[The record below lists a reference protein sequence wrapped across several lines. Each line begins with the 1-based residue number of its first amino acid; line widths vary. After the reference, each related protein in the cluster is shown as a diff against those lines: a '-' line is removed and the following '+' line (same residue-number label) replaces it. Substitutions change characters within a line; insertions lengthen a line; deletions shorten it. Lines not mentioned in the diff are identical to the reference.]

1 MNINLLLPALLLLAV
16 WRAWRGYKNG
26 FADEIYRLISLVA
39 ALFVLALLLMAVS
52 SFRADDMK
60 NGIISVILLIITG
73 IVLHL
78 FGIIMKSLKAIAK
91 LPIISFLNRLLGLAA
106 GIAEVIVGAWIMYCV
121 IHAFPTGEFGTQIMI
136 WTQESEWLMKLYEA
150 NRITEWLQ
158 SVSANSL

>member
-26 FADEIYRLISLVA
+26 FAEEIYRLISLVA

-91 LPIISFLNRLLGLAA
+91 LPIISFLNSLLGLAA
-106 GIAEVIVGAWIMYCV
+106 GIAEMIVGAWIMYCV

>member
-26 FADEIYRLISLVA
+26 FAEEIYRLISLVA

-91 LPIISFLNRLLGLAA
+91 LPIISFLNSLLGLAA

-121 IHAFPTGEFGTQIMI
+121 IHAFPTGEFGTQITI

>member
-26 FADEIYRLISLVA
+26 FAEEIYRLISLVA

-78 FGIIMKSLKAIAK
+78 FGIVMKSLKAIAK

>member
-16 WRAWRGYKNG
+16 WRAWRGEMNG
-26 FADEIYRLISLVA
+26 FAEEIYRLISLVA

>member
-26 FADEIYRLISLVA
+26 FAEEIYRLISLVA

-91 LPIISFLNRLLGLAA
+91 LPIISFLNCLLGLAA

>member
-26 FADEIYRLISLVA
+26 FAEEIYRLISLVA

-91 LPIISFLNRLLGLAA
+91 LPIISFLNSLLGLAA
-106 GIAEVIVGAWIMYCV
+106 GIAEVIVGAWIMYCI
-121 IHAFPTGEFGTQIMI
+121 IHAFPTGEFGARIMT

>member
-26 FADEIYRLISLVA
+26 FAEEIYRLISLVA

-78 FGIIMKSLKAIAK
+78 FVIIMKSLKAIAK

>member
-26 FADEIYRLISLVA
+26 FAEEIYRLISLVA

-91 LPIISFLNRLLGLAA
+91 LPIISFLNSLLGLAA

>member
-26 FADEIYRLISLVA
+26 FAEEIYRLISLVA

-52 SFRADDMK
+52 SFRAYDMK

>member
-1 MNINLLLPALLLLAV
+1 MNINLLLPSLLLLAV

-26 FADEIYRLISLVA
+26 FAEEIYRLISLVA

>member
-26 FADEIYRLISLVA
+26 FAEEIYRLISLVA
-39 ALFVLALLLMAVS
+39 ALFVLALLLMPVS

>member
-26 FADEIYRLISLVA
+26 FAEEIYRLISLVA

-91 LPIISFLNRLLGLAA
+91 LPIISFLNSLLGLAA
-106 GIAEVIVGAWIMYCV
+106 GIAEVIVWAWIMYCV

>member
-26 FADEIYRLISLVA
+26 FAEEIYRLISLVA

-121 IHAFPTGEFGTQIMI
+121 IHAFPTGEFGTQITI

>member
-26 FADEIYRLISLVA
+26 FAEEIYRLISLVA

-121 IHAFPTGEFGTQIMI
+121 IHTFPTGEFGTQIMI

>member
-26 FADEIYRLISLVA
+26 FAEEIYRLISLVA

-106 GIAEVIVGAWIMYCV
+106 GIAEVIVGAWIMYCI

>member
-26 FADEIYRLISLVA
+26 FAEEIYRLISLVA

-91 LPIISFLNRLLGLAA
+91 LPIISFLNSLLGLAA

-158 SVSANSL
+158 SVSANSI

>member
-26 FADEIYRLISLVA
+26 FAEEIYRLISLVA

-91 LPIISFLNRLLGLAA
+91 LPIISFLNSLLGLAA
-106 GIAEVIVGAWIMYCV
+106 GIAEVIVGAWIMCCV
-121 IHAFPTGEFGTQIMI
+121 IHAFPTGEFGAQIMA

>member
-16 WRAWRGYKNG
+16 WPAWRGYKNG
-26 FADEIYRLISLVA
+26 FAEEIYRLISLVA

>member
-1 MNINLLLPALLLLAV
+1 M
-16 WRAWRGYKNG
+16 
-26 FADEIYRLISLVA
+26 A
-39 ALFVLALLLMAVS
+39 ALFVLALLLMDVS
-52 SFRADDMK
+52 SFRADDIK

-78 FGIIMKSLKAIAK
+78 FGLIMNSLKAIAK

>member
-26 FADEIYRLISLVA
+26 FAEEIYRLISLVA

-91 LPIISFLNRLLGLAA
+91 LPIISFLNRLLGMAA

>member
-26 FADEIYRLISLVA
+26 FAEEIYRLISLVA

>member
-1 MNINLLLPALLLLAV
+1 
-16 WRAWRGYKNG
+16 
-26 FADEIYRLISLVA
+26 
-39 ALFVLALLLMAVS
+39 
-52 SFRADDMK
+52 
-60 NGIISVILLIITG
+60 
-73 IVLHL
+73 
-78 FGIIMKSLKAIAK
+78 MKSLKAIAK
-91 LPIISFLNRLLGLAA
+91 LPIISFLNSLLGLAA

>member
-26 FADEIYRLISLVA
+26 FAEEIYRLISLVA

-91 LPIISFLNRLLGLAA
+91 LPIISFLNSLLGLGGRNRRGDRGGLDHVLRYSRISHRRIWYTDYDLDA
-106 GIAEVIVGAWIMYCV
+106 GKRMAD
-121 IHAFPTGEFGTQIMI
+121 
-136 WTQESEWLMKLYEA
+136 EA
-150 NRITEWLQ
+150 L
-158 SVSANSL
+158 

>member
-26 FADEIYRLISLVA
+26 FAEEIYRLISLVA

-91 LPIISFLNRLLGLAA
+91 LPIISFLNGLLGLAA

>member
-26 FADEIYRLISLVA
+26 FAEEIYRLISLVA

-106 GIAEVIVGAWIMYCV
+106 GIAEVIVGAWIMYCI

-136 WTQESEWLMKLYEA
+136 WAQESEWLMKLYEA